1 MLLLLLQAD
10 NLVMDSEYTKT
21 HTRSLINIENFNF
34 SQWQR
39 VLDKLSQKYSY
50 YLQIILSSDLIITP
64 PYIKAEYKA
73 FKNIML
79 EEKSLL
85 KT

>member
-1 MLLLLLQAD
+1 
-10 NLVMDSEYTKT
+10 MDSEYTKT